1 MIVTV
6 TPNPSIDRTV
16 HLEHLERGAVLR
28 ATDATA
34 EAGGKGVNVARALT
48 SMGIDT
54 VAVVPLAAESEA
66 AYVALLV
73 AAAPFVPVPV
83 SGAVRVNVSL
93 VEPDGT
99 VTKVNEPGPHL
110 SEAEAERLLAC
121 VEAQAAGATWV
132 VGCGSLPPGAPAD
145 FYARL
150 ARLRTAD
157 RRVAVD
163 ASGAAL
169 RLARPV
175 DLLKPN
181 HAELREL
188 VGEALPTLGDVVR
201 AARHLVEAGTSAAVL
216 VSLGRAGAIH
226 VDASGARHAEGRV
239 DDVANSVGA
248 GDALLA
254 GYLAAGGGVAALKT
268 AVAWSVAAVRSAGTR
283 MHPVAP
289 PDVSAVIEH
298 DSIDLGR
305 QITE

>member
-1 MIVTV
+1 VIVTV

-16 HLEHLERGAVLR
+16 RLEHLERGALIR

-34 EAGGKGVNVARALT
+34 EAGGKGVNVARALA
-48 SMGIDT
+48 SQGIDAL
-54 VAVVPLAAESEA
+54 AVVPLAAESETS
-66 AYVALLV
+66 YGALLR

-83 SGAVRVNVSL
+83 AGAVRVNISL

-99 VTKVNEPGPHL
+99 VTKVNEPGPRL
-110 SEAEAERLLAC
+110 SEDEVERILAC

-157 RRVAVD
+157 RHLAVD

-181 HAELREL
+181 HAELQEL

-201 AARHLVEAGTSAAVL
+201 AATQLVQAGASAAVL
-216 VSLGRAGAIH
+216 VSLGAAGAVH
-226 VDASGARHAEGRV
+226 VDAEGARHAEARI
-239 DDVANSVGA
+239 DDVANAVGA

-254 GYLAAGGGVAALKT
+254 GYLAAGGGAAALRT

-283 MHPVAP
+283 MGPVTERDLA
-289 PDVSAVIEH
+289 AVVEH
-298 DSIDLGR
+298 DTIDPGR
-305 QITE
+305 SLSE